1 VARSVGGDVA
11 QRHSTLVKL
20 ATTRTAGQRHGSS
33 WQRGMVPS
41 VALIVGTASVMGRR
55 RERRCHC
62 ATLVSP
68 PRSKLFCW
76 SRNVAVFA
84 RGGDAGTGDQFSE
97 LVRLSLEAAFRV
109 AWKLGH
115 LAQGDDGSQQGKVGT
130 DHLLLGMAMTEG
142 SAACRAL
149 RSVGVT
155 AGGLEE
161 ALFRLRPAVAV
172 GGSSSPSALDAL
184 SPPLSAE
191 LGFYLRRASTMLSWK
206 APVGP
211 GSGRMLGTEHIML
224 GLLSNGTHNAG
235 RLLLE
240 FDSVGFDRTV
250 VQFDS
255 GSGGSAS
262 NPRRAALRA
271 AVMRLANEGQG
282 DAETSFAAVA
292 SAPRAASQKKNS
304 GAGRQASGPPGS
316 ALEAFASDLTSLA
329 EQGALDPFAGRDNV
343 VERVE
348 RALGRRRKRS
358 VLLIGDPG
366 VGKTALVEAIAQRIA
381 AGVAPPWLSGRR
393 VHALDVGALTAGTRL
408 RGDFEERLKAVL
420 AEIEDSE
427 AVLFVDE
434 AHTLVGGGSSLSS
447 PLDAA
452 DMLKPALARG
462 NLQCIAATTVEEYR
476 EHFSKDAALERR
488 FEVVEVDEPTVPE
501 TVAILDALRQR
512 YESHHGVVFD
522 AGVLSKAAEWSARH
536 LPERRLPDKA
546 IDVLDRA
553 AVLARSLNLSQRMA
567 VVVKEEHVAAAIEE
581 VVGLKPGAISAAE
594 ALQAFQLVPELAQRV
609 RGQPAAVELLAS
621 AVARAKAGLQEE
633 RRPILSVLLYGPP
646 GVGKTSL
653 AVALAEVCLGS
664 RQALLRLDC
673 ASVAGGEAGKVLVNG
688 IRRRPH
694 SVVLIDEVDKASP
707 ELLNMLLEVLEE
719 GSLSL
724 ASVEGGLGRAD
735 FRHAFIVMTSNSPE
749 GPEALPLAL
758 SDRLDGSAA
767 LTPLGEQ
774 SLLEVL
780 DTQVLE
786 VGLRL
791 ARGSPGASLEVSEAW
806 RRAAVAQALGAAG
819 PGAAA
824 SGVRSLRRVVRQL
837 LEDPLANS
845 LLRRQAEDPSQTAS
859 SARWWADVG
868 PGGEPEVNVME
879 PQVA

>member
-1 VARSVGGDVA
+1 
-11 QRHSTLVKL
+11 
-20 ATTRTAGQRHGSS
+20 
-33 WQRGMVPS
+33 
-41 VALIVGTASVMGRR
+41 
-55 RERRCHC
+55 
-62 ATLVSP
+62 
-68 PRSKLFCW
+68 
-76 SRNVAVFA
+76 
-84 RGGDAGTGDQFSE
+84 
-97 LVRLSLEAAFRV
+97 
-109 AWKLGH
+109 
-115 LAQGDDGSQQGKVGT
+115 
-130 DHLLLGMAMTEG
+130 
-142 SAACRAL
+142 
-149 RSVGVT
+149 
-155 AGGLEE
+155 
-161 ALFRLRPAVAV
+161 
-172 GGSSSPSALDAL
+172 
-184 SPPLSAE
+184 
-191 LGFYLRRASTMLSWK
+191 MLSWK
-206 APVGP
+206 APAGP

-512 YESHHGVVFD
+512 YESHHGV
-522 AGVLSKAAEWSARH
+522 LSKAAEWSARH

-594 ALQAFQLVPELAQRV
+594 AFSSLPAGARVGAARARPARRRGVVGVGGRTSESRAAGRAAAHFVRVALRAARRWEDEPCRCLSRSLPWLASGLAAPRLRQRRRRRGRQSASERNSTATAQRGAHR
-609 RGQPAAVELLAS
+609 RGTRLL
-621 AVARAKAGLQEE
+621 
-633 RRPILSVLLYGPP
+633 
-646 GVGKTSL
+646 
-653 AVALAEVCLGS
+653 
-664 RQALLRLDC
+664 
-673 ASVAGGEAGKVLVNG
+673 
-688 IRRRPH
+688 
-694 SVVLIDEVDKASP
+694 
-707 ELLNMLLEVLEE
+707 
-719 GSLSL
+719 
-724 ASVEGGLGRAD
+724 
-735 FRHAFIVMTSNSPE
+735 
-749 GPEALPLAL
+749 
-758 SDRLDGSAA
+758 
-767 LTPLGEQ
+767 
-774 SLLEVL
+774 
-780 DTQVLE
+780 
-786 VGLRL
+786 
-791 ARGSPGASLEVSEAW
+791 
-806 RRAAVAQALGAAG
+806 
-819 PGAAA
+819 
-824 SGVRSLRRVVRQL
+824 
-837 LEDPLANS
+837 
-845 LLRRQAEDPSQTAS
+845 
-859 SARWWADVG
+859 
-868 PGGEPEVNVME
+868 
-879 PQVA
+879 